1 LFCIAALILFFG
13 YKTIWRSGS
22 FMFSWSSIIP
32 MLGAVTGGILTY
44 YLNVSVALG
53 PVLAAGIVGTL
64 ISLVPDDQAKKL
76 DLTAPVY
83 CGAFVGMTAEAVADG
98 FPFILLASLCA
109 GVLYVLSQPFFTGVG
124 GKLGTVAFAGVTVV
138 SLFYF
143 LAI

>member
-1 LFCIAALILFFG
+1 
-13 YKTIWRSGS
+13 
-22 FMFSWSSIIP
+22 